1 MRILI
6 PQLGMKLRNKIF
18 YSFRENLEKRK
29 SGSKSFPS
37 HPPIF
42 LIAKQSRS

>member
-1 MRILI
+1 MWILI

-18 YSFRENLEKRK
+18 YGFRENLENQK

-37 HPPIF
+37 YPPIF
-42 LIAKQSRS
+42 LIAEQLRS